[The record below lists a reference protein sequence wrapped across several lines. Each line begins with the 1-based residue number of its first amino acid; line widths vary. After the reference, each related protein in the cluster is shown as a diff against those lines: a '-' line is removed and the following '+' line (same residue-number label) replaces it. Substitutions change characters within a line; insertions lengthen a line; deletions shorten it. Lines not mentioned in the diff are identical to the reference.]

1 MTQATLNP
9 ALRKF
14 WETPGK
20 RYKVLY
26 GGRASSK
33 SWDAAGYLANI
44 AAHYPLRIVCCRQ
57 FLNRTGDSIYAL
69 LKGQIQRFEL
79 SDKFDVQSKLI
90 SSKAKAE
97 ISFYGLWRN
106 IEEVKSL
113 EDVSIVL
120 IEEAGKLTEEQFTT
134 LDNTFR
140 KPGFFFIII
149 FNPGSRLDYAY
160 QRFVV
165 NPLPF
170 SIVRKIN
177 FDENPFLDEEYIER
191 VIDTARA
198 DEAVFNHVF
207 LGEPLADSEN
217 AIIKSEWIRA
227 AIDGHIKLGII
238 PTGERRLGFDVAD
251 AGADACCTVLSH
263 GSLVYGL
270 DLWKGKEN
278 ELLDSAKRAYNSA
291 CVDSSRIIYDSIGVG
306 AGVGAK
312 IKEINEL
319 RSTKIEATK
328 YIAGGAVRWP
338 DAQYAKSGI
347 KNKDFFA
354 NVKAQDWW
362 GLADRFKNTYN
373 AMKLGEAVADDELIF
388 IDSTIPH
395 LEALIDELST
405 PIKSYDKAGRVK
417 VESKEDMAK
426 RGVPSPNM
434 ADAFLMAVLPDH
446 SRKRIETIVIPKTA
460 NYFGESSWMG

>member
-1 MTQATLNP
+1 MPQASLNP
-9 ALRKF
+9 ALREF
-14 WETPGK
+14 WETQA

-69 LKGQIQRFEL
+69 LKSQIQRFGL
-79 SDKFDVQSKLI
+79 SSKFDIQSKVI
-90 SSKAKAE
+90 TSTAGAE

-106 IEEVKSL
+106 IDEVRSL
-113 EDVSIVL
+113 EGVDIIL
-120 IEEAGKLTEEQFTT
+120 LEEAGDLTQEQFEV
-134 LDNTFR
+134 LDPTFR
-140 KPGFFFIII
+140 KPGFFFIVV
-149 FNPGSRLDYAY
+149 FNPKERQSFAY

-165 NPLPF
+165 NPLPY

-177 FDENPFLDEEYIER
+177 YDENPFLDAEYIER
-191 VIDTARA
+191 VIEPAKA
-198 DEAVFNHVF
+198 EEAIFNHVF

-227 AIDGHIKLGII
+227 SIDAHIKLGIEV
-238 PTGERRLGFDVAD
+238 TGEWRLGYDVAD
-251 AGADACCTVLSH
+251 GGKDACCTVSAH

-270 DLWKGKEN
+270 DLWKGKED
-278 ELLDSAKRAYNSA
+278 ELLLSTKRAYNTA
-291 CVDSSRIIYDSIGVG
+291 CFHNSCIGYDSIGVG
-306 AGVGAK
+306 ADVGAK
-312 IKEINEL
+312 VKEINEL
-319 RSTKIEATK
+319 RSTNIKATK
-328 YIAGGAVRWP
+328 YVASGAVRWP
-338 DAQYAKSGI
+338 DAQYSNSGI

-373 AMKLGEAVADDELIF
+373 AIKKGEAIADDKMIF
-388 IDSTIPH
+388 IASSLPH
-395 LEALIDELST
+395 LEALIDELSA
-405 PIKSYDKAGRVK
+405 PLKSYDLAGRVK

-426 RGVPSPNM
+426 RGIPSPNM
-434 ADAFLMAVLPDH
+434 ADALLIATVPDH
-446 SRKRIETIVIPKTA
+446 ARKRIDPIVIPRAT